1 MSLKGKYVWTQVGKS
16 SQNDRVS
23 ECPYVKAKYKII
35 SKRLSLRVPQLFNC
49 SRRGHSLSGT
59 LAKAPWLLKPI
70 SKKSSH
76 MQVENFTKSPE
87 SPYVKTK
94 YKIHLKT
101 TESQSVPMLR
111 QNIKSSQNDRV
122 SECPYVKTKYK
133 LIWKRLSVENS
144 YRNLQYFVKVKC
156 RSFDD
161 GRTHE
166 RTTEFK
172 KFC

>member
-1 MSLKGKYVWTQVGKS
+1 MSELKLENHLKTTE
-16 SQNDRVS
+16 SQSVPMLRQ
-23 ECPYVKAKYKII
+23 YMKFI
-35 SKRLSLRVPQLFNC
+35 SKRLTVENSYRNLQYFVKVEMQKFC

-122 SECPYVKTKYK
+122 SECLYV
-133 LIWKRLSVENS
+133 
-144 YRNLQYFVKVKC
+144 
-156 RSFDD
+156 
-161 GRTHE
+161 
-166 RTTEFK
+166 
-172 KFC
+172 